1 MKTKISVTAIIGG
14 LILLIAE
21 NLQVF
26 AKLAEYAIQTPTTV
40 HMILIPYI
48 AQIITIVL
56 TKAPLPESFRRM
68 LMVTA
73 LGVYVACETVLIIM
87 LLMQIGNVAN
97 NISGILTGFIGMIV
111 IWQALFLPCA
121 GGLLATGM
129 LVEKQLY
136 KNNGKR

>member
-26 AKLAEYAIQTPTTV
+26 AKLAEYAMQTPTTV

-73 LGVYVACETVLIIM
+73 LGRICGMRNGADNHAVHANRKRCKQHQRNPDRLYRNDCHLAGTFPAMCRWSA
-87 LLMQIGNVAN
+87 GN
-97 NISGILTGFIGMIV
+97 GH
-111 IWQALFLPCA
+111 A
-121 GGLLATGM
+121 G
-129 LVEKQLY
+129 
-136 KNNGKR
+136 